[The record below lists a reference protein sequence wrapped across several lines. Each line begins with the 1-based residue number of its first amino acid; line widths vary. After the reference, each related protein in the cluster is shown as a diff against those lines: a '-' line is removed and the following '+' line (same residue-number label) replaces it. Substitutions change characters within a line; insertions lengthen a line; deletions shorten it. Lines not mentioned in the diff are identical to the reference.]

1 MATVATEKL
10 SDKVGVEIL
19 DVDVER
25 LLTDDD
31 LPAACLDLL
40 EEHSVLLFRELHAGD
55 DAQVTFS
62 RKLGELVQFP
72 KYANPNVMEVSFD
85 PDNPNAK
92 YLPSN
97 DYWHLDGFMDEV
109 PARASIMSAHV
120 VTDVGGETGFASTY
134 AAYDELSD
142 AEKEQ
147 FGSLRVIHSMSKVQR
162 LSYPNPTAE
171 QEADW
176 ARWTDR
182 EHPLV
187 WKHESGRNSLV
198 FGSSAERIVGMDI
211 AESRELLDD
220 LERRATTPDRIYKHT
235 WAVGDLVIW
244 DNTGLLHRA
253 CEFDRAKPRRM
264 HRTTLVGQE
273 SVK

>member
-1 MATVATEKL
+1 MTIIATERL
-10 SDKVGVEIL
+10 SDTVGVEIL

-25 LLTDDD
+25 LLTDDE

-55 DAQVTFS
+55 DAQVSFS
-62 RKLGELVQFP
+62 RTLGTLVQFP
-72 KYANPNVMEVSFD
+72 KYPNPNIMEVSFD
-85 PDNPNAK
+85 PGNPNAK

-97 DYWHLDGFMDEV
+97 DFWHLDGFMDEI
-109 PARASIMSAHV
+109 PARASIMSAHE

-134 AAYDELSD
+134 AAYDDLSA
-142 AEKEQ
+142 AEKEH
-147 FGSLRVIHSMSKVQR
+147 FAGLRVIHSMAKVQR

-176 ARWTDR
+176 ARWADR

-187 WKHESGRNSLV
+187 WKHESGRKSLV
-198 FGSSAERIVGMDI
+198 FGSSAARIIGMDLD
-211 AESRELLDD
+211 ESQAILAD

-253 CEFDRAKPRRM
+253 CEFDRSTPRRM
-264 HRTTLVGQE
+264 HRTTLAGQE
-273 SVK
+273 PVT

>member
-1 MATVATEKL
+1 MATLTTEKL
-10 SDKVGVEIL
+10 SDTVGVEIL

-25 LLTDDD
+25 LLTDDE

-40 EEHSVLLFRELHAGD
+40 EQHSVLLFRELHAGD
-55 DAQVTFS
+55 EAQVAFS
-62 RKLGELVQFP
+62 RKLGDLVQFP
-72 KYANPNVMEVSFD
+72 RYPNPNIMEVSFD

-97 DYWHLDGFMDEV
+97 DFWHLDGFMDEV
-109 PARASIMSAHV
+109 PARASIMSAHE

-134 AAYDELSD
+134 AAYDDLSA

-147 FGSLRVIHSMSKVQR
+147 FDELRVIHSMAKVQR
-162 LSYPNPTAE
+162 LAYPNPTPE

-176 ARWTDR
+176 ARWSDR

-187 WKHESGRNSLV
+187 WKHDSGRKSLV
-198 FGSSAERIVGMDI
+198 FGASAARIVGMDL
-211 AESRELLDD
+211 AESRVLLAD
-220 LERRATTPDRIYKHT
+220 LERRATAPDLIYKHT
-235 WAVGDLVIW
+235 WSVGDLVIW

-253 CEFDRAKPRRM
+253 CEFDRSKPRRM

-273 SVK
+273 PVK